1 MARLINSNLFRG
13 FMSGWCCLYAIK
25 KVGRFLMEANS
36 KMNIFKDKDE
46 LEKGDVIQEVEES
59 KVSKDVAITEFERI
73 LKAARVKWWKLE
85 KTSGKADTEA
95 LKIEIVDAI
104 MDGRITVN
112 DQGFPTIHTDNE
124 SEKLQNI
131 SILCRPIRAH
141 RLAADRI
148 NSDFEE
154 KAKDTIIADYL
165 SVGNTKYSAS
175 ELSLLE
181 EGDYNILDW
190 LWSLFLA

>member
-1 MARLINSNLFRG
+1 
-13 FMSGWCCLYAIK
+13 
-25 KVGRFLMEANS
+25 
-36 KMNIFKDKDE
+36 MNILKGKDKE
-46 LEKGDVIQEVEES
+46 ETKEEVKEVDDPKVNEE
-59 KVSKDVAITEFERI
+59 VAQAEFERI
-73 LKAARVKWWKLE
+73 LKAARVKWWKLG
-85 KTSGKADTEA
+85 KVAGKADTEA

-104 MDGRITVN
+104 MDGRVTVN
-112 DQGFPTIHTDNE
+112 DQGFPTIHTDNKN
-124 SEKLQNI
+124 EKLQSI

-141 RLAADRI
+141 KLAADRV

-154 KAKDTIIADYL
+154 KAKDTVIASFL

-175 ELSLLE
+175 EIGLLE